1 MKNLRDVGRKD
12 GEYSEDVSLGFGDD
26 QGDYDGVLLVDGE
39 WFIIRNG
46 WLTLVPHFTFFVR
59 RK

>member
-39 WFIIRNG
+39 
-46 WLTLVPHFTFFVR
+46 
-59 RK
+59 